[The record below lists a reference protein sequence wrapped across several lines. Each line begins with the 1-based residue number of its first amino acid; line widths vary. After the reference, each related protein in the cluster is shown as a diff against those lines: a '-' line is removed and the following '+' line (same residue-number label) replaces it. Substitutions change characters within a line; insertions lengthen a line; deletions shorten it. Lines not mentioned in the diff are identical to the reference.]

1 MSRAGFVRPCDGKIL
16 KGPLGEVISNSCAAC
31 DLITGISLVGTS
43 QVVLFSN
50 DIEHDMVMSLIRSR
64 AMQVSSDKGNKTR
77 LSRFKRRKIFVERTG
92 VTWPSRSLCRSLVRE
107 CPDHV
112 WSVPEPW
119 GITLKGFMMLRE
131 CL

>member
-1 MSRAGFVRPCDGKIL
+1 MSRAVFVHPRDGKIL
-16 KGPLGEVISNSCAAC
+16 EGPLGEVISNSCALC
-31 DLITGISLVGTS
+31 DLITGISLVETS
-43 QVVLFSN
+43 QVALFGN
-50 DIEHDMVMSLIRSR
+50 EIEYDMVMSLIRSQ
-64 AMQVSSDKGNKTR
+64 AMRVSRDKENKTR
-77 LSRFKRRKIFVERTG
+77 LSRFKRRKIFVECTG

-119 GITLKGFMMLRE
+119 GIMLKGLMILRE